1 MGSLGRVVSHS
12 LSLSPGQRVGPYT
25 VVSPLRAGGM
35 ATLYLARRIGP
46 AGFARPVALKVVH
59 AHLGRDPQFVR
70 MFLDEALLC
79 ARIRHPNVVHV
90 EELGE
95 YEGAYYLA
103 MEYVDG
109 ASLEDLFDCLCALG
123 ERLPPQLAVS
133 IACSLLEGL
142 HATHTLVGD
151 AGEPLHV
158 VHRDV
163 SPSNTLIDRA
173 GHVKLID
180 FGVAKARGRAVETSA
195 GTLKG
200 KYAYMSPEQAYGRE
214 LDHRSDIYSLAVMLW
229 EMLTMRP
236 LFVADTDLAL
246 LELARAP
253 SIPAL
258 AELMPDLPPALD
270 QVLRQALS
278 VDREARPATAR
289 QLRQMLL
296 AAYPEARSVDPAEL
310 AALLEHAFGPPQP
323 VGDHLAV
330 AQHLALGSTVASTP
344 DAPGP
349 AQPLVAP
356 PVSTQA
362 GQPRRR
368 RRTLALVGGLGLA
381 IGAAAVGLWG
391 REHAGQSAAQHE
403 LPAAQ
408 PREEARTPP
417 APPESPL
424 VPSLAAPPVAQPA
437 PAVAEP
443 QAAAEPPEQA
453 KPATAHA
460 DRAARRRARAE
471 AKREREAAE
480 QAAPADPEVPQR
492 TKEMHGVPIVEKPAF

>member
-1 MGSLGRVVSHS
+1 MGTLGRDVSHS
-12 LSLSPGQRVGPYT
+12 LVLSPGQRVGPYT

-46 AGFARPVALKVVH
+46 AGFARQVALKVVH
-59 AHLGRDPQFVR
+59 AHLSRDPQFVR
-70 MFLDEALLC
+70 MFVDEALLC

-103 MEYVDG
+103 MEYVEG
-109 ASLEDLFDCLCALG
+109 ASLEDLFDRLCALG
-123 ERLPPQLAVS
+123 ERLPPRLSVS

-200 KYAYMSPEQAYGRE
+200 KYAYMSPEQAFGRE
-214 LDHRSDIYSLAVMLW
+214 LDHRSDIYSLAIMLW

-246 LELARAP
+246 LDIVRAP
-253 SIPAL
+253 AL
-258 AELMPDLPPALD
+258 PSLSELVPDVPPAIE
-270 QVLRQALS
+270 QVLRRALA
-278 VDREARPATAR
+278 VDREERPATAR

-296 AAYPEARSVDPAEL
+296 AAYPEARTADPAEL
-310 AALLEHAFGPPQP
+310 GSLLEHAFGPLTH
-323 VGDHLAV
+323 GDAPGIARQLE
-330 AQHLALGSTVASTP
+330 LGSTVASTP
-344 DAPGP
+344 AHSEPP
-349 AQPLVAP
+349 ARLSP
-356 PVSTQA
+356 PAGTQA
-362 GQPRRR
+362 GEPRKRRR
-368 RRTLALVGGLGLA
+368 GALLLASLGLLLLVTA
-381 IGAAAVGLWG
+381 LGLWT
-391 REHAGQSAAQHE
+391 RERAESTRAQAA
-403 LPAAQ
+403 
-408 PREEARTPP
+408 PP
-417 APPESPL
+417 APPESVGTRDQAAKAPAAQV
-424 VPSLAAPPVAQPA
+424 VPSLAAPPQADPLQVEAVVEPEPPSTPKVSTRERASRRKQRSEAARTAEPRDEVA
-437 PAVAEP
+437 PANE
-443 QAAAEPPEQA
+443 EPPA
-453 KPATAHA
+453 
-460 DRAARRRARAE
+460 
-471 AKREREAAE
+471 
-480 QAAPADPEVPQR
+480 QR